1 MGETVVDQSTISL
14 PMTDTTDA
22 WMDDVEGIG
31 FSDSEKE
38 DEKPIV
44 AEVTKNTVA
53 ENSSISLPMTEA
65 SEAWMDDIG
74 EADFS
79 ESEGEEEQKN
89 PVAPEVT
96 NDTGVEETKENDKD
110 LKNTGG
116 VDQSKIGLPMTEA
129 SDAWMDD
136 VGGAGLSDSNEEKED
151 EKPETRNTVAEKGS
165 ISLPMTEA
173 SDAWMDDTGEAEF
186 LDSDEEEE
194 TINTDAEEKGNG
206 NIAGIKEN
214 YETNVDKPTIGL
226 PMTEASDVW
235 MDDVGGTGFSDSDEE
250 KENPIEAEETEDTAA
265 EKSPIFLP
273 MAQSSDAWM

>member
-1 MGETVVDQSTISL
+1 
-14 PMTDTTDA
+14 
-22 WMDDVEGIG
+22 MDDVEGIG

-89 PVAPEVT
+89 P
-96 NDTGVEETKENDKD
+96 
-110 LKNTGG
+110 
-116 VDQSKIGLPMTEA
+116 
-129 SDAWMDD
+129 
-136 VGGAGLSDSNEEKED
+136 
-151 EKPETRNTVAEKGS
+151 
-165 ISLPMTEA
+165 MTEA

-194 TINTDAEEKGNG
+194 TINTDA
-206 NIAGIKEN
+206 KE
-214 YETNVDKPTIGL
+214 
-226 PMTEASDVW
+226 
-235 MDDVGGTGFSDSDEE
+235 
-250 KENPIEAEETEDTAA
+250 
-265 EKSPIFLP
+265 
-273 MAQSSDAWM
+273 